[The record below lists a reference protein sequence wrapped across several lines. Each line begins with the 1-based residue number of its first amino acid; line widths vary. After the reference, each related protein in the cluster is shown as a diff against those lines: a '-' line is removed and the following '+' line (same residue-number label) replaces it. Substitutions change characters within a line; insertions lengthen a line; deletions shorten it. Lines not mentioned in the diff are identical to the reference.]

1 MHRMRAQSC
10 ICGIQVSRSRVGRR
24 RWARPAERTT
34 CNAKLDPIDIS
45 IPLNHDNNDS
55 ESAQQLKPLRF
66 LAPCTFDDHNS
77 GFTRCQNLKTWKEC
91 ARDVVN
97 GEKGGVIFALGAL
110 FPSKLRENLG
120 VNCGHGHIKLQEVTS
135 YGVFQISHVSPNS
148 KLRVCPRSIH
158 TLL

>member
-1 MHRMRAQSC
+1 MLSDCGC

-24 RWARPAERTT
+24 RGARPAEGTT

-45 IPLNHDNNDS
+45 IPLNHDNNDP

-91 ARDVVN
+91 ARDVVK

-120 VNCGHGHIKLQEVTS
+120 VNCGHGHIKLQQATS
-135 YGVFQISHVSPNS
+135 YTPFMLNVFMSALYHLNLTMS
-148 KLRVCPRSIH
+148 
-158 TLL
+158 